1 MSWNESKRSNVVFN
15 RNERSPC
22 NCGWEVRFGYGVAV
36 TLAIFEAKRFF
47 MLILEIFAEWQI
59 IRFAGGLQPV
69 VFTLVNVSVGL
80 PTALITVRSIRDRK
94 VPRCC
99 AETRRSLKCLLIA
112 IAICAILNAA
122 TLVSIGYHISVR
134 QESLIDIFNNSMR
147 LYVSTASY
155 KYAIDEIQFI
165 FQCCGHTSYADW
177 FQFDWQGVDY
187 ASREE
192 MAAQSRIS
200 DEEYRDRGVP
210 FSCCD
215 LRAMS
220 PCEHTE
226 IQGND
231 VKTINTNGCA
241 QVMSPVLLRIVIVAY
256 VMTSTLV
263 IIQIFLA
270 FLISKI
276 IRRLLCGT
284 CRLYQP
290 PEAFAN
296 DSSSVSLDSTSS
308 ETDGRY
314 TSTSP
319 SNVDRRTPLETKK
332 KPDKSRKRKI
342 KRATPSSSSSSTRR
356 VQAKNKAREEAE
368 ASSSATESS
377 SPVNKPPS
385 SGRTRGIILGA
396 AKIRPSTHE
405 EHTIRKKLILTG
417 PGKE

>member
-215 LRAMS
+215 LRAML

-256 VMTSTLV
+256 VMTSTSYADCCAERVACISPRRPSRTTRAAYRWTAQGNRAVFPQTNPFGTRRSTRTVPHKSWRQLQLKSRYKRKKRSR
-263 IIQIFLA
+263 IIGVGSPSSPDRRRFSL
-270 FLISKI
+270 
-276 IRRLLCGT
+276 RRL
-284 CRLYQP
+284 
-290 PEAFAN
+290 A
-296 DSSSVSLDSTSS
+296 S
-308 ETDGRY
+308 
-314 TSTSP
+314 
-319 SNVDRRTPLETKK
+319 RTLETKTK
-332 KPDKSRKRKI
+332 K
-342 KRATPSSSSSSTRR
+342 
-356 VQAKNKAREEAE
+356 KNKH
-368 ASSSATESS
+368 
-377 SPVNKPPS
+377 
-385 SGRTRGIILGA
+385 SGRRAIDR
-396 AKIRPSTHE
+396 RP
-405 EHTIRKKLILTG
+405 LF
-417 PGKE
+417 

>member
-1 MSWNESKRSNVVFN
+1 MSCNESKRSNVVFN

-69 VFTLVNVSVGL
+69 VFTLVDVSMGL

-165 FQCCGHTSYADW
+165 FQCCGHTSYTDW

-210 FSCCD
+210 FSCCN
-215 LRAMS
+215 LHAMI

-226 IQGND
+226 IQEND
-231 VKTINTNGCA
+231 VKTINTSGCA

-276 IRRLLCGT
+276 VRRLFCGT
-284 CRLYQP
+284 CRLYHP
-290 PEAFAN
+290 PEAFASE
-296 DSSSVSLDSTSS
+296 SSSASLGSTSS
-308 ETDGRY
+308 ETEGRNS
-314 TSTSP
+314 STSP
-319 SNVDRRTPLETKK
+319 PIWECRTPQETK
-332 KPDKSRKRKI
+332 KPDKSRKRRI
-342 KRATPSSSSSSTRR
+342 KRMSSLPSSRH
-356 VQAKNKAREEAE
+356 VQAKNKAQEETDTT
-368 ASSSATESS
+368 SSATESS
-377 SPVNKPPS
+377 PVNKPS
-385 SGRTRGIILGA
+385 DRSHRILGV

-405 EHTIRKKLILTG
+405 EHTIRKKLILTTLE
-417 PGKE
+417 KK